1 MSEALGAVYSAADSF
16 KRKLIDAL
24 RNPGATVDQIKG
36 RMVDDLRG
44 AREQLRAASDEG
56 PATYGPASRALAMK
70 MADAYNPAGITV
82 WHGSGNLFP
91 KFDVTRAPTNG
102 FAYTRGAYTAGARDE
117 AKGYSPRDPAYEE
130 RLVKLYNDASRK
142 QDYTAMEVLEG
153 AMLHQSPKELM
164 SQFANPENYDP
175 AFIRRASQVI
185 RDVEKLPNKSYL
197 YKVDLKDEVVPKLL
211 QFDEPLSAQ
220 TNPSVQQLAQELGMN
235 HPNEW
240 LGGDVIGRL
249 RSRGVTD
256 MEIPKAL
263 REKGIPGLAYD
274 SQQVRG
280 SKNYVS
286 YDPEMLQILEVNDRP
301 AEELI
306 KALRK
311 RK

>member
-24 RNPGATVDQIKG
+24 RNPGATVDQMKG

-44 AREQLRAASDEG
+44 AREQLSAAADEG
-56 PATYGPASRALAMK
+56 AKFGPKTRALAER
-70 MADAYNPAGITV
+70 MADAYNPGGITV

-91 KFDVTRAPTNG
+91 KFDVNRAPSNG
-102 FAYTRGAYTAGARDE
+102 FAFTRGAYTAGAKEE
-117 AKGYSPRDPAYEE
+117 AKGYAPRDAAFEE

-164 SQFANPENYDP
+164 SQFTNPENYDP
-175 AFIRRASQVI
+175 AFIRRATQVI

-197 YKVDLKDEVVPKLL
+197 YKFDLKDEVVPKLL

-240 LGGDVIGRL
+240 LGGDVVGRL
-249 RSRGVTD
+249 RSRGVID
-256 MEIPKAL
+256 LEIPKVL

-274 SQQVRG
+274 SQRVRG
-280 SKNYVS
+280 SKNYVA

-301 AEELI
+301 AEEMI
-306 KALRK
+306 KALRN